1 MKQVSTKNLQTT
13 LASGVTLSLF
23 AASAVIKTRAAAPS
37 FSVLALAAVTV
48 PENSKIKKQQE
59 THQNK
64 LHL

>member
-1 MKQVSTKNLQTT
+1 MKQASMKNLQTT

-48 PENSKIKKQQE
+48 PENSKIKK
-59 THQNK
+59 
-64 LHL
+64 